1 MNTITTTTI
10 AAPWHRQSY
19 LRFINEY
26 LPALLDER
34 LPLSRYETSQLN
46 PEVWQITIGLNK
58 PSGAVH
64 VAFAIPDCGDDGVFR
79 IRGRARVVVPVA
91 TASRLDEGEI
101 LCVGEQLARILDPQ
115 IAPAPAGLAWDAELL
130 AQWLSLDQRIESFLS
145 GRSNRDVES
154 LFGWGTVQ
162 ALDQQNCLARI
173 THLRRIVVP
182 QRRRTADTNP
192 SSLVDSSELNRTC
205 PFETPE
211 SHACAKM
218 LSIARGAVI
227 RDRKLVIVD
236 SSHSGKLGIN
246 AATIPCLNHTDANR
260 LLMGVN
266 MQRQWVPLPNPEPAL
281 VQTGLEPSAP
291 DFWCGRN
298 LLTAYMSAGAYTFED
313 GIVVSES
320 AAARL
325 APRQPVEVGD
335 KLANRHGQKGVISLI
350 LPDGQMPHTPDGR
363 PVDIIFSFLGL
374 QSRMSFG
381 QLREGLLGLLARAQG
396 QPIVVPPFAGPT
408 DEEIQK
414 HLRAAGLPEDGMQQ
428 LRNGR
433 DGRPFDRTT
442 FVGSVYWGLTVHRA
456 KAALNLKRQTASHV
470 LYLVLRDLHAC
481 ATILDLYHTQS
492 ADHPAAAT
500 LPDRLTRGLVELA
513 PPPTPLCTRLR
524 QSLHAAGISLQID
537 IGRATFSIRPPTSG
551 DLDLAIPIAHPW
563 LPDHSLTFIGH
574 ASSDL
579 VEANAAVQQML
590 GAGTPARLLQRA
602 TATLQAKVNGY
613 FAQLLAPDALRMAGR
628 SLFAARAVIAPT
640 DTLTQYQCGVPD
652 AIAWKLFGALIEG
665 AVGADAVRNRTADA
679 AAALDQVMANQWV
692 LLVREPAV
700 MPTSVIALHPVRRN
714 ENVIRLHPLCCAL
727 LNADHDGDQVTL
739 YLPVTAE
746 GQTEAGETLTCAAHL
761 RRDPSNIRWMI
772 PRLDPLFGLAWLSR
786 TAAGRQQIAAIAA
799 TDCTAGQS
807 FITLASLRD
816 AMTTHLAQHGPDRT
830 LDVCHH
836 LMLLGL
842 KTIAS
847 SGCSF
852 NPFAHRAMPA
862 VPATSSIAAAHP
874 QPTTEAAIDQ
884 VISSADYD
892 THPFGPQLLA
902 IKCGARGNT
911 TQLAFGLICRTII
924 DYDQKLHY
932 FASSTLGGLT
942 PEACFMSYIGARLGI
957 AQCSVN
963 PTGQMRHA
971 YGVPEPS
978 VPQGFGVFA
987 RAMRSLSPGPVFARA
1002 ALANE
1007 TDPLTDPDSRLFVG
1021 LPIP

>member
-1 MNTITTTTI
+1 MNTIPTTI
-10 AAPWHRQSY
+10 TAPWHRQSY

-34 LPLSRYETSQLN
+34 LPLGRYEATRLN
-46 PEVWQITIGLNK
+46 PENWQLTIGLNK
-58 PSGAVH
+58 ASGAVQ
-64 VAFAIPDCGDDGVFR
+64 VVFTIPDCDEHGVFYIHR
-79 IRGRARVVVPVA
+79 RARVVVPVA

-101 LCVGEQLARILDPQ
+101 LCVGEQLARILDPR
-115 IAPAPAGLAWDAELL
+115 IAPAPSGLAWDAELL
-130 AQWLSLDQRIESFLS
+130 AHWLSLDQRIESFLS
-145 GRSNRDVES
+145 GQSNRDVEA

-162 ALDQQNCLARI
+162 SLDQQNCLARI

-211 SHACAKM
+211 SHACAKV

-227 RDRKLVIVD
+227 RDRKLIIVD
-236 SSHSGKLGIN
+236 SSYAGKLGVN
-246 AATIPCLNHTDANR
+246 AATIPCFNHTDANR

-266 MQRQWVPLPNPEPAL
+266 MQRQWVPLPDPEPAL
-281 VQTGLEPSAP
+281 VQTGLEPVAP
-291 DFWCGRN
+291 GFWCGRN
-298 LLTAYMSAGAYTFED
+298 LLTAYMSVGAATFED
-313 GIVVSES
+313 GIVLSTS

-325 APRQPVEVGD
+325 SPEQPVEVGD

-350 LPDGQMPHTPDGR
+350 LPDQQMPHTPDGR

-396 QPIVVPPFAGPT
+396 QPVVVPPFAGPT
-408 DEEIQK
+408 DEEIQER
-414 HLRAAGLPEDGMQQ
+414 LRSAGLPEDGMQQ

-433 DGRPFDRTT
+433 GGRPFDRTT

-456 KAALNLKRQTASHV
+456 KAGLNLKPQTASHV
-470 LYLVLRDLHAC
+470 QYLVLRELHAC
-481 ATILDLYHTQS
+481 ATILELYHPHS
-492 ADHPAAAT
+492 ADNSAAVT
-500 LPDRLTRGLVELA
+500 LFGRLTRGLVDQA
-513 PPPTPLCTRLR
+513 SPTTPLCARLQ
-524 QSLHAAGISLQID
+524 QSLNAAGISLQID
-537 IGRATFSIRPPTSG
+537 IGRAIFAIRQPTSD
-551 DLDLAIPIAHPW
+551 DLPLAVPVPHPW
-563 LPDHSLTFIGH
+563 LPEHSLKFIGH
-574 ASSDL
+574 APADI
-579 VEANAAVQQML
+579 VEANTAVQQML
-590 GAGTPARLLQRA
+590 GASPPVRLLQRA
-602 TATLQAKVNGY
+602 TATLQAKVNDH
-613 FAQLLAPDALRMAGR
+613 FARLLAHDALRMEGR
-628 SLFAARAVIAPT
+628 PLFAARAVIAPS
-640 DTLTQYQCGVPD
+640 DTLTQYQCGIPD
-652 AIAWKLFGALIEG
+652 AIAWKLFGPMVEG
-665 AVGADAVRNRTADA
+665 EVGADAVRNRSPEA
-679 AAALDQVMANQWV
+679 AAALDQTMASHWV

-700 MPTSVIALHPVRRN
+700 MPTSIIAFHPVRRI
-714 ENVIRLHPLCCAL
+714 ENVIRLHPLCCAM

-739 YLPVTAE
+739 YLPVTAA
-746 GQTEAGETLTCAAHL
+746 GQAEAGEKLTCAAHL

-786 TAAGRQQIAAIAA
+786 TAAGRQQISAIAG
-799 TDCTAGQS
+799 TDCTTGHN

-842 KTIAS
+842 ATIAS
-847 SGCSF
+847 SGCSL

-862 VPATSSIAAAHP
+862 VPPTDTIAPAHP

-892 THPFGPQLLA
+892 THPFGPQLFA
-902 IKCGARGNT
+902 IKSGARGNT

-924 DYDQKLHY
+924 DYDRKLHY
-932 FASSTLGGLT
+932 FASNTLGGLT

-963 PTGQMRHA
+963 PTGQMRQA

-978 VPQGFGVFA
+978 APQGFGVLA
-987 RAMRSLSPGPVFARA
+987 RAMRSLSPGSIFARA

-1007 TDPLTDPDSRLFVG
+1007 TDPLTDPDSRLFIG
-1021 LPIP
+1021 LPTP